1 MNLRANF
8 DKNKKA
14 SRIKAL
20 REFTMKRL
28 TDFFG
33 EKDWKTAEIR
43 YNENIKLSKHCCWTV
58 SMRDWNKI
66 VIFAKEVTLAIVEPY
81 LWEIE
86 TKPIKIY
93 PRQPIVTP
101 YLWEIETIDLQGST
115 YCTYTV
121 TLYLWVIETSI
132 LRCLIVIIYKFVE
145 PYLWVIFCF
154 CWTHCFIRILW
165 IVSLIFKEDTNKK
178 MLQLIKSW
186 SFFVKK
192 FWLQEVGMRL
202 QWRRCCPREIREM
215 LLIISVWKRMGVALM
230 VCRCLSWRITG
241 SLIMSR

>member
-8 DKNKKA
+8 DKNKKV

-33 EKDWKTAEIR
+33 EKGWKTGKMG
-43 YNENIKLSKHCCWTV
+43 YNENRKRSKYCCWTV
-58 SMRDWNKI
+58 PMSDWNSNSIPVCIWNSEKLNRTY
-66 VIFAKEVTLAIVEPY
+66 EWL
-81 LWEIE
+81 
-86 TKPIKIY
+86 KPDWD
-93 PRQPIVTP
+93 PSGRRP
-101 YLWEIETIDLQGST
+101 SF
-115 YCTYTV
+115 
-121 TLYLWVIETSI
+121 
-132 LRCLIVIIYKFVE
+132 RVE
-145 PYLWVIFCF
+145 PYLWVICCF

-165 IVSLIFKEDTNKK
+165 IVSLIFKENTNKK

-192 FWLQEVGMRL
+192 FWLQEVGMYL

-230 VCRCLSWRITG
+230 VCRFLSWRING
-241 SLIMSR
+241 RLIMSR

>member
-1 MNLRANF
+1 MLNCTYERLKLYPHIVKNF
-8 DKNKKA
+8 PNV
-14 SRIKAL
+14 
-20 REFTMKRL
+20 
-28 TDFFG
+28 
-33 EKDWKTAEIR
+33 
-43 YNENIKLSKHCCWTV
+43 N
-58 SMRDWNKI
+58 
-66 VIFAKEVTLAIVEPY
+66 VEPY

-86 TKPIKIY
+86 TFQVDSPGSQWYCLFLPWRWTVPKRDWHTTKPIKIY
-93 PRQPIVTP
+93 PRQSIATP

-230 VCRCLSWRITG
+230 VCRFLSWRITG

>member
-8 DKNKKA
+8 DKNKKV

-33 EKDWKTAEIR
+33 EKGWKTGKMG
-43 YNENIKLSKHCCWTV
+43 YNENRKRSKYCCWTV
-58 SMRDWNKI
+58 PMSDWNI
-66 VIFAKEVTLAIVEPY
+66 LAKRIQDEVDFVLVEPY
-81 LWEIE
+81 LWVIE
-86 TKPIKIY
+86 TSNFFWFFHSNWFYVEP
-93 PRQPIVTP
+93 
-101 YLWEIETIDLQGST
+101 
-115 YCTYTV
+115 
-121 TLYLWVIETSI
+121 YLWVIETSI
-132 LRCLIVIIYKFVE
+132 CKLMSVSALMLYVE
-145 PYLWVIFCF
+145 LYLWVICCF

-165 IVSLIFKEDTNKK
+165 IVSLIFKENTNKK

-192 FWLQEVGMRL
+192 FWLQDVGMYL

-215 LLIISVWKRMGVALM
+215 LLIISA
-230 VCRCLSWRITG
+230 
-241 SLIMSR
+241 

>member
-8 DKNKKA
+8 DKNKNV

-33 EKDWKTAEIR
+33 EKDWKTVEIR
-43 YNENIKLSKHCCWTV
+43 YNENMKRSKHCCWTV
-58 SMRDWNKI
+58 PMSDWNI
-66 VIFAKEVTLAIVEPY
+66 
-81 LWEIE
+81 
-86 TKPIKIY
+86 
-93 PRQPIVTP
+93 
-101 YLWEIETIDLQGST
+101 
-115 YCTYTV
+115 
-121 TLYLWVIETSI
+121 LYLQVPS
-132 LRCLIVIIYKFVE
+132 CCAFIVVE

-192 FWLQEVGMRL
+192 FWLQEVGMCL

-230 VCRCLSWRITG
+230 VCRFLSWRINWR
-241 SLIMSR
+241 LIMSR

>member
-8 DKNKKA
+8 DKNKKV

-33 EKDWKTAEIR
+33 EKGWKTGKMG
-43 YNENIKLSKHCCWTV
+43 YNENRKRSKYCCWTV
-58 SMRDWNKI
+58 PMSDWNSRISSSLGGLSFFCWTVPMSDWNQIKHTI
-66 VIFAKEVTLAIVEPY
+66 GSCTWFQKLNRTYEWL
-81 LWEIE
+81 
-86 TKPIKIY
+86 KPDWD
-93 PRQPIVTP
+93 PSGRRP
-101 YLWEIETIDLQGST
+101 SF
-115 YCTYTV
+115 
-121 TLYLWVIETSI
+121 
-132 LRCLIVIIYKFVE
+132 RVE
-145 PYLWVIFCF
+145 PYLWVICCF

-165 IVSLIFKEDTNKK
+165 IVSLIFKENTNKK

-192 FWLQEVGMRL
+192 FWLQEVGMYL

-230 VCRCLSWRITG
+230 VCRFLSWRING
-241 SLIMSR
+241 RLIMSR

>member
-8 DKNKKA
+8 DKNKKV

-33 EKDWKTAEIR
+33 EKGWKTGKMG
-43 YNENIKLSKHCCWTV
+43 YNENRKRSKYCCWTV
-58 SMRDWNKI
+58 PMSDWNTIWRTMAAWSLISACWTVPMSDWNSNSIPVCIWNSEKLNRTY
-66 VIFAKEVTLAIVEPY
+66 EWL
-81 LWEIE
+81 
-86 TKPIKIY
+86 KPDWD
-93 PRQPIVTP
+93 PSGRRP
-101 YLWEIETIDLQGST
+101 SF
-115 YCTYTV
+115 
-121 TLYLWVIETSI
+121 
-132 LRCLIVIIYKFVE
+132 RVE
-145 PYLWVIFCF
+145 PYLWVICCF

-165 IVSLIFKEDTNKK
+165 IVSLIFKENTNKK

-192 FWLQEVGMRL
+192 FWLQEVGMYL

-230 VCRCLSWRITG
+230 VCRFLSWRING
-241 SLIMSR
+241 RLIMSR